1 MTPGTVNV
9 STCRQV
15 PLPEGFSSS
24 STSPDALAT
33 CFSPESLLASAGV
46 TICRWDTL
54 PCGTCLALLK
64 SHLKTRLS
72 CRVDKKQI
80 NNNNNPI
87 CFLLRAPCSLH
98 PICSVLPGLWA
109 SRVVS
114 PADGCCQPAS
124 VPCVPL
130 LAWPLPSPTQNLFS
144 EQGEKCKWKAARVL
158 FHLFSA
164 QALMSFERLSYSN
177 CWN

>member
-1 MTPGTVNV
+1 MWAPVGRCPCQKACLPVAQVLMLWPPV
-9 STCRQV
+9 S
-15 PLPEGFSSS
+15 PLRVSLP
-24 STSPDALAT
+24 
-33 CFSPESLLASAGV
+33 LLASPSAGGTCFPV
-46 TICRWDTL
+46 EQ
-54 PCGTCLALLK
+54 PSGTCLALLK

-72 CRVDKKQI
+72 CSVDKKQI

-114 PADGCCQPAS
+114 PADGCCQPTS